1 MIKLE
6 KDISTSIVVTFA
18 PKTTVAN
25 PHYLIQIFNVADEV
39 VESFTPTD
47 TSTTKE
53 RYNEFLLTTT
63 LRQGEYYYTAYQSE
77 TINPTIS
84 DVVGEPVNF
93 GIVTVSSSDDILT
106 DIYL

>member
-1 MIKLE
+1 M
-6 KDISTSIVVTFA
+6 
-18 PKTTVAN
+18 
-25 PHYLIQIFNVADEV
+25 
-39 VESFTPTD
+39 
-47 TSTTKE
+47 
-53 RYNEFLLTTT
+53 TTT
-63 LRQGEYYYTAYQSE
+63 LRQGEYYYTAWQSE